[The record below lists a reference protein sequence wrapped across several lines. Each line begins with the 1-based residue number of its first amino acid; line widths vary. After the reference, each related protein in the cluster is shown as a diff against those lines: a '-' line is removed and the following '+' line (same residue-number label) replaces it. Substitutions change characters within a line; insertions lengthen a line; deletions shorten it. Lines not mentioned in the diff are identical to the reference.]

1 MGVKEDIGGSAGIFT
16 LSLSPYSE
24 EAEYL
29 GAPAIFA
36 EGSLKLHWTKSSAL
50 CSEEGFLAH
59 GICSIRSSWL
69 PSII

>member
-1 MGVKEDIGGSAGIFT
+1 MGVKEGIGGSAGIFT
-16 LSLSPYSE
+16 LSLSPYRE

-36 EGSLKLHWTKSSAL
+36 EGSLKRHWTKSSSL
-50 CSEEGFLAH
+50 CSEDSFLAH
-59 GICSIRSSWL
+59 GMCYIGSSWL